1 MGWHLFRRKTVIPL
15 LAFIIA
21 NAAIPGV
28 TSATTISPGKNVS
41 ATEKSSV
48 TSSSTAAY
56 IKIDL
61 EGTERKETEPYRTEF
76 LKPFGQKKLKL
87 ILEEGENYRLYVRA
101 KLKEF
106 NMPSAIE
113 YIPVIESEYK
123 PSARSKDGKGVG
135 MWQFMMNS
143 IHPFL
148 TVNEWIDERLDP
160 WKETDAAL
168 KKLQDNYNFFGDWLL
183 AIAAYNCGAGAMKR
197 AIAAIEKKNAQVAT
211 TTPAQSTPGVATP
224 SSPST
229 YAATTTPATSKPAKT
244 KITFWDVAKTNL
256 IPEHTKRYIPKLLA
270 IADLCENTQYYKID
284 LPTAK
289 DKNGR
294 PVNPHSF
301 LFDYIETDSQVA
313 LRILSSELRI
323 DLKILEELNP
333 SLLYGI
339 TPPEKGYKLRL
350 PKGMKEAAQIYIK
363 SNR

>member
-48 TSSSTAAY
+48 TSSSAAAY

-61 EGTERKETEPYRTEF
+61 EGTERKETEPYRQEF

-101 KLKEF
+101 KLKEL

-168 KKLQDNYNFFGDWLL
+168 KKLQDNYNIFGDWLL

-197 AIAAIEKKNAQVAT
+197 AIAAIEKKNTSSAT
-211 TTPAQSTPGVATP
+211 TPSVA
-224 SSPST
+224 
-229 YAATTTPATSKPAKT
+229 TTPATSNPAKT
-244 KITFWDVAKTNL
+244 IITFWDIAKTNL

-270 IADLCENTQYYKID
+270 IADLCENTRYYKID